1 MLMARFL
8 YSFVL
13 EEQISW
19 QAVYEAEEEEGWSY
33 FCGENC

>member
-19 QAVYEAEEEEGWSY
+19 QAVYEAEEEGWSY